1 MNTIDEFIEK
11 LEKLQI
17 IGIDVL
23 KIQKEDAILDL
34 VKKTKPKEND
44 DELIKKIEEMGLNP
58 NDPISNKLRSIRK
71 IYSQLQKGKKIDEI
85 PPTME
90 QINKIEKMGIR
101 IKPKENIIDVF
112 IKELEKLQSI
122 EIDVSKIQVTD
133 TILDLIKKT
142 KPKENDGVLIKKI
155 EEIGL
160 DPNENIGG
168 RLCRIKMGYKK
179 RQKEGNSRWTPLTE
193 EQLNKIQ
200 GMGIKIEGEKS
211 NIVDEFI
218 EKIEKLQE
226 IGVDVSKIVRS
237 DTILK
242 LVGKT
247 LEEPEEVLIKKIK
260 EIGLETDDNI
270 GLKLSGIKVAYNKS
284 QRGEKKHGIV
294 ATEEQVKI
302 LRKMGVWEKKNTIDE
317 FIEKLEKLQEIGVDV
332 SKIFKRDT
340 ILKLVGKTIEE
351 SEEILIKKIKGM
363 GLEPDYNIGSKLSDL
378 KKVYNKN
385 QRGEKTG
392 GTIATEE
399 QVRRIRSFGIKI
411 GKEIT
416 GQSIGQASYTATVQE
431 CDEAQAELNKLLDKQ
446 KNQQEV

>member
-1 MNTIDEFIEK
+1 M
-11 LEKLQI
+11 
-17 IGIDVL
+17 
-23 KIQKEDAILDL
+23 
-34 VKKTKPKEND
+34 
-44 DELIKKIEEMGLNP
+44 
-58 NDPISNKLRSIRK
+58 
-71 IYSQLQKGKKIDEI
+71 
-85 PPTME
+85 
-90 QINKIEKMGIR
+90 
-101 IKPKENIIDVF
+101 
-112 IKELEKLQSI
+112 EKLQSI

-284 QRGEKKHGIV
+284 QRGEKK
-294 ATEEQVKI
+294 TWNCSNRRTSKNT
-302 LRKMGVWEKKNTIDE
+302 KKN
-317 FIEKLEKLQEIGVDV
+317 
-332 SKIFKRDT
+332 
-340 ILKLVGKTIEE
+340 
-351 SEEILIKKIKGM
+351 
-363 GLEPDYNIGSKLSDL
+363 GSM
-378 KKVYNKN
+378 
-385 QRGEKTG
+385 GEK
-392 GTIATEE
+392 EYN
-399 QVRRIRSFGIKI
+399 R
-411 GKEIT
+411 
-416 GQSIGQASYTATVQE
+416 
-431 CDEAQAELNKLLDKQ
+431 
-446 KNQQEV
+446 

>member
-1 MNTIDEFIEK
+1 
-11 LEKLQI
+11 
-17 IGIDVL
+17 
-23 KIQKEDAILDL
+23 
-34 VKKTKPKEND
+34 
-44 DELIKKIEEMGLNP
+44 
-58 NDPISNKLRSIRK
+58 
-71 IYSQLQKGKKIDEI
+71 
-85 PPTME
+85 
-90 QINKIEKMGIR
+90 
-101 IKPKENIIDVF
+101 
-112 IKELEKLQSI
+112 
-122 EIDVSKIQVTD
+122 
-133 TILDLIKKT
+133 
-142 KPKENDGVLIKKI
+142 
-155 EEIGL
+155 
-160 DPNENIGG
+160 
-168 RLCRIKMGYKK
+168 
-179 RQKEGNSRWTPLTE
+179 
-193 EQLNKIQ
+193 
-200 GMGIKIEGEKS
+200 MGIKIEGEKS

-385 QRGEKTG
+385 QRGEKVG

-431 CDEAQAELNKLLDKQ
+431 CDEAQADLNKLLDKQ

>member
-1 MNTIDEFIEK
+1 MKDKKNFFANGVK
-11 LEKLQI
+11 
-17 IGIDVL
+17 
-23 KIQKEDAILDL
+23 DA
-34 VKKTKPKEND
+34 
-44 DELIKKIEEMGLNP
+44 
-58 NDPISNKLRSIRK
+58 RK
-71 IYSQLQKGKKIDEI
+71 AK
-85 PPTME
+85 
-90 QINKIEKMGIR
+90 
-101 IKPKENIIDVF
+101 
-112 IKELEKLQSI
+112 
-122 EIDVSKIQVTD
+122 
-133 TILDLIKKT
+133 
-142 KPKENDGVLIKKI
+142 
-155 EEIGL
+155 EEIKRI
-160 DPNENIGG
+160 NE
-168 RLCRIKMGYKK
+168 K

-237 DTILK
+237 
-242 LVGKT
+242 
-247 LEEPEEVLIKKIK
+247 
-260 EIGLETDDNI
+260 
-270 GLKLSGIKVAYNKS
+270 
-284 QRGEKKHGIV
+284 
-294 ATEEQVKI
+294 
-302 LRKMGVWEKKNTIDE
+302 
-317 FIEKLEKLQEIGVDV
+317 
-332 SKIFKRDT
+332 DT

>member
-1 MNTIDEFIEK
+1 
-11 LEKLQI
+11 
-17 IGIDVL
+17 
-23 KIQKEDAILDL
+23 
-34 VKKTKPKEND
+34 
-44 DELIKKIEEMGLNP
+44 
-58 NDPISNKLRSIRK
+58 
-71 IYSQLQKGKKIDEI
+71 
-85 PPTME
+85 
-90 QINKIEKMGIR
+90 
-101 IKPKENIIDVF
+101 
-112 IKELEKLQSI
+112 
-122 EIDVSKIQVTD
+122 
-133 TILDLIKKT
+133 
-142 KPKENDGVLIKKI
+142 
-155 EEIGL
+155 
-160 DPNENIGG
+160 
-168 RLCRIKMGYKK
+168 MGYKK

-226 IGVDVSKIVRS
+226 IRVDVSKIVRS

-270 GLKLSGIKVAYNKS
+270 GLKLSGIKVTYNKS

-416 GQSIGQASYTATVQE
+416 GQSIDQASYTATVQE